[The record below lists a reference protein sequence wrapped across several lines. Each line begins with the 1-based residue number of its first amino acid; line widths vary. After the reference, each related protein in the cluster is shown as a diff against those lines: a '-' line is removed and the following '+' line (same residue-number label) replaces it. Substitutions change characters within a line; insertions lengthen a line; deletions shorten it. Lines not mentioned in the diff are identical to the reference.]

1 MNNITL
7 EQIKVAEK
15 ITETQY
21 NDAKKNINSICKKS
35 MVNNN
40 IFNILLFNKY
50 KIIIKLYEL
59 YHFINLD
66 YVVSDKEFE
75 LYYK

>member
-21 NDAKKNINSICKKS
+21 NDAKKNINLIWKNILK
-35 MVNNN
+35 NN
-40 IFNILLFNKY
+40 IHCILLFNKY